1 MACLLPCPESVFERA
16 QTKRITMKLSPI
28 ALWVSAL
35 FVGLAPDGHSDPAR
49 SATPSSEW
57 VSLAGWAR
65 ENNYELA
72 WAKKEED
79 VTFRKE
85 TSTLSFKKDSPLAEI
100 NGIKVWLCDPVAFRD
115 GQGFISSLDLQSTLQ
130 PILFAATNRSSAPLD
145 TICLDPGHG
154 GKDSGGQVGKFLEKQ
169 FTLLLARE
177 VEKQFRAA
185 GFKVV
190 LTRTRDKYVELDD
203 RPALAKQNRA
213 DLFISLHFNVDPQ
226 GEASGVE
233 VYCLTPAKAASTNGQ
248 GKPANTEP
256 LPGNRRDP
264 QNVLLGYQLQK
275 SLVDNLG
282 AEDRGLHRARFAVL
296 RAATM
301 PAVLIEG
308 GFLSN
313 ASDREKIADP
323 KYRVRMAKAIAQG
336 VLAYKHIIRQ

>member
-1 MACLLPCPESVFERA
+1 MILWALALL
-16 QTKRITMKLSPI
+16 
-28 ALWVSAL
+28 
-35 FVGLAPDGHSDPAR
+35 VGLVFDGHSEPAQ
-49 SATPSSEW
+49 SATPSTEW
-57 VSLAGWAR
+57 VSLSGWAR
-65 ENNYELA
+65 ENDYKLT
-72 WAKKEED
+72 WAKKDED
-79 VTFRKE
+79 VTLRKE
-85 TSTLSFKKDSPLAEI
+85 SSTLSFKKDSPLAEI
-100 NGIKVWLCDPVAFRD
+100 NSTKVWLCDPVAFRD
-115 GQGFISSLDLQSTLQ
+115 GQDFISSLDIQSTLQ
-130 PILFAATNRSSAPLD
+130 PILFAAANSFGALLN

-154 GKDSGGQVGKFLEKQ
+154 GKDSGGQAGKFLEKR

-177 VEKQFRAA
+177 LEKQLSAA

-203 RPALAKQNRA
+203 RPALANQKRA

-233 VYCLTPAKAASTNGQ
+233 VYCLTPAKAESSNGQ
-248 GKPANTEP
+248 GKPTNTES

-275 SLVDNLG
+275 SLVNNLA

-296 RAATM
+296 RTATM

-313 ASDREKIADP
+313 ASERAKIGDP
-323 KYRVRMAKAIAQG
+323 KYRARMAKAIVQG
-336 VLAYKHIIRQ
+336 ILAYKHIIQS